1 MAGLRNTLA
10 RLHHLRQRF
19 ERKLAGANLTA
30 TAPVAASRL
39 HEIAAFGTN
48 PGDLRMFAYVPKKLQ
63 KSPALVVALHGCSQA
78 AEQYDY
84 GSGWSALADAAGFV
98 VLYPQQQ
105 PINNPKNC
113 FSWFLPGDTA
123 RGSGEAQSIRQM
135 IERAAGDFNIDRSRV
150 FISGLSAGGAMAG
163 VMLATYPEVF
173 AGGAIIA
180 GLPYGCASSTQEAL
194 ELMFNERSVSSR
206 ELGDRVRGASRHQGP
221 WPRVSVW
228 HGTAD
233 TIVKPCNAGSIVRQ
247 WIDVHALAPKA
258 SHQETVPAYTRRIW
272 NDTAGIPLV
281 EEFSIPGMAH
291 GLPVAP
297 AGAPHAYGAAGPFF
311 LNVGVSSTYH
321 IARSWELV
329 DAATVPSVA
338 TLPARAETV
347 DASPYELEPIP
358 AMARADT
365 SVDAEWG
372 ATHQSK
378 TGLGVD
384 PNAVIAAAFR
394 AAGLPA
400 PAAGQSPD
408 PLNVA
413 PAPIIE
419 AALKAAGL
427 GRK

>member
-10 RLHHLRQRF
+10 RLHQLRQRF
-19 ERKLAGANLTA
+19 ERKLSQAGQTA
-30 TAPVAASRL
+30 TAPTAATRL
-39 HEIAAFGTN
+39 REISGFGTN
-48 PGDLRMFAYVPKKLQ
+48 PGGLRMFAYVPKKLENR
-63 KSPALVVALHGCSQA
+63 PALVVALHGCSQTA
-78 AEQYDY
+78 GQYDC
-84 GSGWSALADAAGFV
+84 GSGWSTLADAAGFV

-113 FSWFLPGDTA
+113 FSWFLPADTA
-123 RGSGEAQSIRQM
+123 RDSGEAQSIRQM

-150 FISGLSAGGAMAG
+150 FITGLSAGGAMAG

-180 GLPYGCASSTQEAL
+180 GLPYGCASSAQEAF
-194 ELMFNERSVSSR
+194 ELMFNERSVPSR
-206 ELGDRVRGASRHQGP
+206 ELGDRVRAASRHRGP
-221 WPRVSVW
+221 WPKVSVW
-228 HGTAD
+228 HGSAD
-233 TIVKPCNAGSIVRQ
+233 PIVKPGNAANILRQ
-247 WIDVHALAPKA
+247 WIDVQALAPQA
-258 SHQETVPAYTRRIW
+258 SDQKTFSAYTHRIW
-272 NDTAGIPLV
+272 NDSSGRPVV

-297 AGAPHAYGAAGPFF
+297 GTAPYAHGAAGPFF

-329 DAATVPSVA
+329 GAATAPSIVN
-338 TLPARAETV
+338 LPARAATV
-347 DASPYELEPIP
+347 DAGPHELAPIQ

-365 SVDAEWG
+365 SVDAECS
-372 ATHQSK
+372 AHQSK

-400 PAAGQSPD
+400 PAASPD
-408 PLNVA
+408 SLNVA
-413 PAPIIE
+413 PASIIA

-427 GRK
+427 IRR